1 MLKKFLRIFFFSASL
16 FLTFAA
22 CSNITSAPDEP
33 KENSTT
39 GATLSGRLIV
49 NGALPSASSCTQS
62 ARTAFPTVPESF
74 TYRVT
79 AKKGSETVTGTV
91 DDSDPD
97 DITYSVS
104 FPSSGNWTVTA
115 EALSSSTVF
124 LSASAT
130 VDAANDSGKNFLLRY
145 PSTSTSGTGTVNLK
159 ISYADTI
166 PVNSIAA
173 KMIGVDIA
181 TVSVNNSSFTT
192 SPGYKTFTYTRSSA
206 PLGPHKLTVYFKDSS
221 GQTIYYLEQIVNVYK
236 GFETNKFYGDEPY
249 IDASSG
255 EIKLEE
261 IHLNT
266 TALTTFYVHG
276 TNGTA
281 TGTGSIFS
289 PVKTLGQAANLVNNS
304 TATPAAG
311 SSFKIILQTNTTE
324 TSSISLTKD
333 VEIISDATAGSP
345 TALRTV
351 TAASGENVTIT
362 SSADLVSLENIA
374 FASLKGFVV
383 QSGSSVLMDTGSFSS
398 CSATD
403 GGAVYVAS
411 GAQFDG
417 ANINFT
423 SCSATN
429 YGGAIYSEG
438 NIELDTCSIT
448 GCSAGHGGAIFAK
461 NCGLELDSCTISG
474 NSATSEAGAIQLAG
488 ESETNKASL
497 TINACIIGVDSP
509 SALASATKD
518 ECLAAGGNYSSGGGG
533 GILLGN
539 YSTLESTDSKING
552 NYSGGA
558 GGGINAGGTSSNTN
572 VTVKITGGEICY
584 NRANNNAGGLQIYSL
599 KTCGS
604 FVKNTKIQNNHANGS
619 GGALSVTS
627 GHYLKMENCTE
638 VSGNSAGSVK
648 GCYVAGS
655 LTLAGS
661 TYIADGIYLN
671 TNDKPL
677 LLENSFAL
685 SGTNKIPLS
694 YRTTEST
701 QFTTGNT
708 LLKGAESNSITAGQ
722 CEDFKLED
730 DAFKI
735 KHNTSDPPYTGI
747 LAEASS
753 GTPLEVGSGKP
764 FETLKEALEYVD
776 TLPAASAG
784 DEYEIKICGNLTLT
798 ENLEISV
805 PYVKITSD
813 NDTTHHSI
821 SGGDTPTY
829 GVKVTAAGVQF
840 DKVDF
845 TALLGGINV
854 ASGDLTLNNS
864 KVENGNVKYTTS
876 TENYAAG
883 ITVQSGATLKST
895 EGLIIKGCDN
905 NTEANGHSGIYNN
918 GGTIELTGTEIT
930 DCDNSKGSG
939 GAIYCKGST
948 GKTTLTNCNIHHNST
963 QSSTNGGA
971 IYCYNGAEVEL
982 KGTTAIHD
990 NTAWESTAC
999 NGGGIAVSNGISET
1013 NSKFTMESTVRI
1025 YNNKATGG
1033 HGGGIYVASGT
1044 VKLILDSSAPSNKDT
1059 GNETSTTEGSALC
1072 YISSNVI
1079 ILSGSNINGTSY
1091 DSDTTLSDILKRN

>member
-1 MLKKFLRIFFFSASL
+1 MLKKMLKKFLRIFFFTAS
-16 FLTFAA
+16 LTFAA
-22 CSNITSAPDEP
+22 CSNITSAPDEQR
-33 KENSTT
+33 ESTT
-39 GATLSGRLIV
+39 QTTCATLSGRLIV
-49 NGALPSASSCTQS
+49 NGALPSASSGTQS

-91 DDSDPD
+91 DTSDPD

-130 VDAANDSGKNFLLRY
+130 IDAANDSGKNFLLRY

-159 ISYADTI
+159 ISYVNTI
-166 PVNSIAA
+166 PVHSIAA

-192 SPGYKTFTYTRSSA
+192 SGSYNTFAYTRSSV

-249 IDASSG
+249 IDASG

-261 IHLNT
+261 SHLNT
-266 TALTTFYVHG
+266 TALTTFYVHS

-333 VEIISDATAGSP
+333 VEIISDAAAGSSA
-345 TALRTV
+345 ALRTV

-383 QSGSSVLMDTGSFSS
+383 QSGSSVLMDTGNFSS

-474 NSATSEAGAIQLAG
+474 NSATSEAGAIQLSG
-488 ESETNKASL
+488 ESESNLASL
-497 TINACIIGVDSP
+497 TINACIIGVNSP

-584 NRANNNAGGLQIYSL
+584 NRANNNAGGLQVYSL

-648 GCYVAGS
+648 GCYAAGS
-655 LTLAGS
+655 LTLIGN
-661 TYIADGIYLN
+661 TYIEDGIYLN
-671 TNDKPL
+671 RNDTPL
-677 LLENSFAL
+677 LLESDFAL

-701 QFTTGNT
+701 QFTTGNI
-708 LLKGAESNSITAGQ
+708 LLKGEDSHSVTASQ
-722 CEDFKLED
+722 CAAFELED

-735 KHNTSDPPYTGI
+735 KHDTLASPNTGI
-747 LAEASS
+747 LAEASA
-753 GTPLEVGSGKP
+753 GTLLEVGSGKT
-764 FETLKEALEYVD
+764 FATLKAALEHVA
-776 TLPAASAG
+776 TLPETSPG
-784 DEYEIKICGNLTLT
+784 DEYEIKICEDLTLT

-813 NDTTHHSI
+813 DDTTHRSI
-821 SGGDTPTY
+821 SGGGTPTY

-864 KVENGNVKYTTS
+864 KVENGKEIKNS
-876 TENYAAG
+876 SENYASG
-883 ITVQSGATLKST
+883 ITVASGATLKSA
-895 EGLIIKGCDN
+895 EGLVISGCDN
-905 NTEANGHSGIYNN
+905 QTSSGHSGIFND
-918 GGTIELTGTEIT
+918 GGSVELTGTEIKE
-930 DCDNSKGSG
+930 CDN
-939 GAIYCKGST
+939 
-948 GKTTLTNCNIHHNST
+948 
-963 QSSTNGGA
+963 
-971 IYCYNGAEVEL
+971 
-982 KGTTAIHD
+982 
-990 NTAWESTAC
+990 
-999 NGGGIAVSNGISET
+999 
-1013 NSKFTMESTVRI
+1013 
-1025 YNNKATGG
+1025 NNDK
-1033 HGGGIYVASGT
+1033 GGGIYSSSGT
-1044 VKLILDSSAPSNKDT
+1044 ITLDNCKIHDNSAKSYSSGGGIYCQNTNLEIKNSTEIYKNKSTSSGGGIYFAGSSAKLIMDASVKIYQNSVEAYSPQAGGIFVSSGKVKLILNSSSKDT
-1059 GNETSTTEGSALC
+1059 SNTLTSDG
-1072 YISSNVI
+1072 
-1079 ILSGSNINGTSY
+1079 GTSY
-1091 DSDTTLSDILKRN
+1091 GSLCRIQSYATILAGSSINSNSWDSDTILSSSYSAN

>member
-1 MLKKFLRIFFFSASL
+1 MLKKFLRIFFFTASL
-16 FLTFAA
+16 TLAA
-22 CSNITSAPDEP
+22 CSNIASAPDEA
-33 KENSTT
+33 KEISTT
-39 GATLSGRLIV
+39 GATLSGRLII
-49 NGALPSASSCTQS
+49 NGALPSASSGTQS

-74 TYRVT
+74 NYRVT
-79 AKKGSETVTGTV
+79 AQKGSETVTGTV

-97 DITYSVS
+97 DITYSIS

-159 ISYADTI
+159 ISYANTI

-173 KMIGVDIA
+173 KMVGFDTS
-181 TVSVNNSSFTT
+181 TVSVDNSSFTT
-192 SPGYKTFTYTRSSA
+192 SPGYKTFTYTRSSV

-236 GFETNKFYGDEPY
+236 GFETNKFYGDELY
-249 IDASSG
+249 IDSSSG
-255 EIKLEE
+255 EIKLEAS
-261 IHLNT
+261 LLSST
-266 TALTTFYVHG
+266 QLTTFYVHG

-311 SSFKIILQTNTTE
+311 SFKIILQTNTTE

-333 VEIISDATAGSP
+333 VEIISDAAGSP

-374 FASLKGFVV
+374 FASLKGFTV
-383 QSGSSVLMDTGSFSS
+383 QSGCVFMTDGSFSS

-403 GGAVYVAS
+403 GGAVNVAN

-417 ANINFT
+417 DTVTFSA
-423 SCSATN
+423 CSATN

-438 NIELDTCSIT
+438 DVTLETCSIT

-461 NCGLELDSCTISG
+461 NCELGLNNCTISG
-474 NSATSEAGAIQLAG
+474 NSSTSEAGAIQLSG
-488 ESETNKASL
+488 SDTTPASL
-497 TINACIIGVDSP
+497 IMYECIIGTETP

-539 YSTLESTDSKING
+539 YSTLTSTDSKING

-584 NRANNNAGGLQIYSL
+584 NRANNNAGGLQVYSL

-648 GCYVAGS
+648 GCYAAGS
-655 LTLAGS
+655 LTLIGN
-661 TYIADGIYLN
+661 TYIEDGIYLN
-671 TNDKPL
+671 RNDTPL
-677 LLENSFAL
+677 LLESDFAL

-701 QFTTGNT
+701 QFTTGNI
-708 LLKGAESNSITAGQ
+708 LLKGEDSHSVTASQ
-722 CEDFKLED
+722 CKAFELAD
-730 DAFKI
+730 DTFKI
-735 KHNTSDPPYTGI
+735 THNTSVSPYTGI
-747 LAEASS
+747 LAESS
-753 GTPLEVGSGKP
+753 GVGAFKVGPS
-764 FETLKEALEYVD
+764 ETYTTIKAALDEINLLDPASVD
-776 TLPAASAG
+776 
-784 DEYEIKICGNLTLT
+784 DKYEIQICGDLTLT
-798 ENLEISV
+798 EDLQINTPNI
-805 PYVKITSD
+805 KITSD
-813 NDTTHHSI
+813 LATPPTITSTNYMITVNPG
-821 SGGDTPTY
+821 SGEDVEIEKINFSGL
-829 GVKVTAAGVQF
+829 K
-840 DKVDF
+840 
-845 TALLGGINV
+845 GGINV
-854 ASGDLTLNNS
+854 TSGQLTINNS
-864 KVENGNVKYTTS
+864 TVMNGS
-876 TENYAAG
+876 TYNSDYAAG
-883 ITVQSGATLKST
+883 ITIKSGATLKSD
-895 EGLIIKGCDN
+895 EGLVIESCDN
-905 NTEANGHSGIYNN
+905 NIDGGHSGIFNN
-918 GGTIELTGTEIT
+918 GGNIELTGTIIQN
-930 DCDNSKGSG
+930 CDNTNAGS
-939 GAIYCKGST
+939 
-948 GKTTLTNCNIHHNST
+948 
-963 QSSTNGGA
+963 
-971 IYCYNGAEVEL
+971 
-982 KGTTAIHD
+982 
-990 NTAWESTAC
+990 
-999 NGGGIAVSNGISET
+999 
-1013 NSKFTMESTVRI
+1013 
-1025 YNNKATGG
+1025 
-1033 HGGGIYVASGT
+1033 GGGIYTKPYIWASTSNAVNLENCIITNNTAGTGGGIYCYGTEITIKGGEISSNEAKYGEGGGIYLSNGGTDFVGKFIMQDSAIIIKDNKVTSGT
-1044 VKLILDSSAPSNKDT
+1044 YGGGIYIISGEAKLILNSTSKDT
-1059 GNETSTTEGSALC
+1059 NNTSSSGKLC
-1072 YISSNVI
+1072 YIASGVT
-1079 ILSGSNINGTSY
+1079 ILSGSSINGTPWSA
-1091 DSDTTLSDILKRN
+1091 DTVLSSSHIAN

>member
-1 MLKKFLRIFFFSASL
+1 MLKKFLKIFFFTAS
-16 FLTFAA
+16 LTFAA
-22 CSNITSAPDEP
+22 CSNITSAPDEQR
-33 KENSTT
+33 ESTTQTT
-39 GATLSGRLIV
+39 GATLSGRIIL
-49 NGALPSASSCTQS
+49 NGALPSASPGTQS

-79 AKKGSETVTGTV
+79 AQKGSETVTGTV
-91 DDSDPD
+91 DASDPD
-97 DITYSVS
+97 DITYSIS

-159 ISYADTI
+159 ISYAETI

-173 KMIGVDIA
+173 KMVGFDTA
-181 TVSVNNSSFTT
+181 TVSANYSSFTT
-192 SPGYKTFTYTRSSA
+192 SGSYKTFTYTRSSV

-221 GQTIYYLEQIVNVYK
+221 DQTIYYLEQIVNVYK
-236 GFETNKFYGDEPY
+236 GFETNKFYGDELY

-255 EIKLEE
+255 EIKLEAS
-261 IHLNT
+261 HLSST
-266 TALTTFYVHG
+266 QLTTFYVHS

-289 PVKTLGQAANLVNNS
+289 PVKTLGQAANLVTNS
-304 TATPAAG
+304 TATPTG
-311 SSFKIILQTNTTE
+311 GFRIILQTNTTE

-333 VEIISDATAGSP
+333 VEIISDAAAGSS

-383 QSGSSVLMDTGSFSS
+383 QSGSSVIMNTGSFSS

-411 GAQFDG
+411 GAEFLGDTVTFS
-417 ANINFT
+417 A
-423 SCSATN
+423 CSATN

-438 NIELDTCSIT
+438 DVTLETCSIT

-461 NCGLELDSCTISG
+461 NCELGLNNCTISG
-474 NSATSEAGAIQLAG
+474 NSSTSEAGAIQLSG
-488 ESETNKASL
+488 SDTTPASL
-497 TINACIIGVDSP
+497 IMSECIIGTETP

-539 YSTLESTDSKING
+539 YSTLTSTNSKING

-572 VTVKITGGEICY
+572 VTLKITGGEICY
-584 NRANNNAGGLQIYSL
+584 NRANNNAGGLQVYSL

-648 GCYVAGS
+648 GCYAAGS
-655 LTLAGS
+655 LTLIGN
-661 TYIADGIYLN
+661 TYIEDGIYLN
-671 TNDKPL
+671 RNDTPL
-677 LLENSFAL
+677 LLESDFAL

-701 QFTTGNT
+701 QFTTGNI
-708 LLKGAESNSITAGQ
+708 LLKGEDSHSVTASQ
-722 CEDFKLED
+722 CKAFELAD
-730 DAFKI
+730 DTFKI
-735 KHNTSDPPYTGI
+735 THNTSVSPYTGI
-747 LAEASS
+747 LAEASA
-753 GTPLEVGSGKP
+753 GTLLEVGSGKT
-764 FETLKEALEYVD
+764 FATLKEALEHID
-776 TLPAASAG
+776 TNLPEATSEEDG
-784 DEYEIKICGNLTLT
+784 YEIKICGNLELT
-798 ENLEISV
+798 EDLEISV
-805 PYVKITSD
+805 PYVKITSND
-813 NDTTHHSI
+813 DTTHRSI

-864 KVENGNVKYTTS
+864 KVENGS
-876 TENYAAG
+876 TVSSSYASG
-883 ITVQSGATLKST
+883 ITIASGATLKSDV
-895 EGLIIKGCDN
+895 GLIIDSCDSNDSNYHPGILNKGTVD
-905 NTEANGHSGIYNN
+905 
-918 GGTIELTGTEIT
+918 LTGAIIKN
-930 DCDNSKGSG
+930 CKGKSAG
-939 GAIYCKGST
+939 GAIYSINSSST
-948 GKTTLTNCNIHHNST
+948 RLTNCEMFDNESRGNGGCIYCNNST
-963 QSSTNGGA
+963 IELFGST
-971 IYCYNGAEVEL
+971 
-982 KGTTAIHD
+982 KIHD
-990 NTAWESTAC
+990 NTVDGGYD
-999 NGGGIAVSNGISET
+999 GGGVYIFGTSSIFKMADSVE
-1013 NSKFTMESTVRI
+1013 I
-1025 YNNKATGG
+1025 YKNEAA
-1033 HGGGIYVASGT
+1033 HGGGIYVSDGT
-1044 VKLILDSSAPSNKDT
+1044 VKLILNSTKDHDNEST
-1059 GNETSTTEGSALC
+1059 GTNEGPLC
-1072 YISSNVI
+1072 YIASGVT
-1079 ILSGSNINGTSY
+1079 ILSGSIIADLSY
-1091 DSDTTLSDILKRN
+1091 SGDDTISTTIKR

>member
-1 MLKKFLRIFFFSASL
+1 MVKKFFKVFFFSASL
-16 FLTFAA
+16 FLTLAA
-22 CSNITSAPDEP
+22 CSNITSAPDEQR
-33 KENSTT
+33 ESTT
-39 GATLSGRLIV
+39 QTTCATLSGRLIV
-49 NGALPSASSCTQS
+49 NGALPSASSGTQS

-91 DDSDPD
+91 NDSDPN
-97 DITYSVS
+97 DITYSIS

-159 ISYADTI
+159 ISYAETI

-173 KMIGVDIA
+173 KMVGFDTA
-181 TVSVNNSSFTT
+181 TVNVHNSSFTT
-192 SPGYKTFTYTRSSA
+192 SPGYKTFTYTRSSV

-221 GQTIYYLEQIVNVYK
+221 DQTIYYLEQIVNVYK
-236 GFETNKFYGDEPY
+236 GFETNKFYGDELY
-249 IDASSG
+249 IDSSSG
-255 EIKLEE
+255 EIKLEAS
-261 IHLNT
+261 HLSST
-266 TALTTFYVHG
+266 QLTTFYVHG

-311 SSFKIILQTNTTE
+311 SFKIILQTNTTE
-324 TSSISLTKD
+324 SSDISLTKD

-403 GGAVYVAS
+403 GGAIYVAS

-474 NSATSEAGAIQLAG
+474 NSATSEAGAIQLSG
-488 ESETNKASL
+488 ESESNLASL

-584 NRANNNAGGLQIYSL
+584 NRANNNAGGLQVYSL

-648 GCYVAGS
+648 GCYAAGS

-671 TNDKPL
+671 TNTKPL

-701 QFTTGNT
+701 QFTTGNI
-708 LLKGAESNSITAGQ
+708 LLNGANSNSITVEQ
-722 CEDFKLED
+722 CAAFELED
-730 DAFKI
+730 GAFKI
-735 KHNTSDPPYTGI
+735 KHDTSVSPYTGI
-747 LAEASS
+747 LAEAS
-753 GTPLEVGSGKP
+753 GVGAFKVGPS
-764 FETLKEALEYVD
+764 ETYTTIKAALDAINLLDPASVD
-776 TLPAASAG
+776 
-784 DEYEIKICGNLTLT
+784 DKYEIQICGDLTLT
-798 ENLEISV
+798 EDLQINTPNI
-805 PYVKITSD
+805 KITSD
-813 NDTTHHSI
+813 LATPPTINSTNYMITVNPGSGNDVEI
-821 SGGDTPTY
+821 EKINFSGL
-829 GVKVTAAGVQF
+829 K
-840 DKVDF
+840 
-845 TALLGGINV
+845 GGIDIE
-854 ASGDLTLNNS
+854 SGQLTINNS
-864 KVENGNVKYTTS
+864 TVMNGS
-876 TENYAAG
+876 TYNNNYAAG
-883 ITVQSGATLKST
+883 ITIQSGATLKSE
-895 EGLIIKGCDN
+895 EGLVIDSCDN
-905 NTEANGHSGIYNN
+905 NIDSGHSGIFNN
-918 GGTIELTGTEIT
+918 GGSVDLTGATIKNCDNTNSGAGGGIYTKPYIWASTSNAVNLENCIITNNTAGTGGGIYCYGTEIT
-930 DCDNSKGSG
+930 IKGG
-939 GAIYCKGST
+939 EI
-948 GKTTLTNCNIHHNST
+948 
-963 QSSTNGGA
+963 SSNEAKYG
-971 IYCYNGAEVEL
+971 E
-982 KGTTAIHD
+982 
-990 NTAWESTAC
+990 
-999 NGGGIAVSNGISET
+999 
-1013 NSKFTMESTVRI
+1013 
-1025 YNNKATGG
+1025 
-1033 HGGGIYVASGT
+1033 GGGIYLSNSGT
-1044 VKLILDSSAPSNKDT
+1044 DFVGKFIMQDSALIIKDNKVTSGTYGGGIYIISGEAKLILNSTSKDT
-1059 GNETSTTEGSALC
+1059 NNTSSSGKLC
-1072 YISSNVI
+1072 YIASGVT
-1079 ILSGSNINGTSY
+1079 ILSGSSINGTPWSA
-1091 DSDTTLSDILKRN
+1091 DTVLSSSHIAN

>member
-1 MLKKFLRIFFFSASL
+1 MLKKFLRIFFFTAS
-16 FLTFAA
+16 LTFAA
-22 CSNITSAPDEP
+22 CSNITSAPDEQR
-33 KENSTT
+33 ESTT
-39 GATLSGRLIV
+39 QTTCATLSGRIIL
-49 NGALPSASSCTQS
+49 NGALPSASSVTQS

-79 AKKGSETVTGTV
+79 AQKGSETVTGTV
-91 DDSDPD
+91 DSSDPD

-192 SPGYKTFTYTRSSA
+192 SPGYKTFTYTRSSV

-261 IHLNT
+261 GHLNT
-266 TALTTFYVHG
+266 TALTTFYVHS

-281 TGTGSIFS
+281 TGTGSFFN

-311 SSFKIILQTNTTE
+311 SFKIILQTNTTE
-324 TSSISLTKD
+324 SSDISLTKD
-333 VEIISDATAGSP
+333 VEIISDAAGA
-345 TALRTV
+345 TDATRTV
-351 TAASGENVTIT
+351 TGKNGSDSYSLT
-362 SSADLVSLENIA
+362 SSATSVLLENIA
-374 FASLKGFVV
+374 FNSLKGFTV
-383 QSGSSVLMDTGSFSS
+383 QSGSSVIMNTGSFSS

-411 GAQFDG
+411 GAEFLGDTVTFS
-417 ANINFT
+417 A
-423 SCSATN
+423 CSATN

-438 NIELDTCSIT
+438 DVTLETCSIT

-461 NCGLELDSCTISG
+461 NCELGLNNCTISG
-474 NSATSEAGAIQLAG
+474 NSSTSEAGAIQLSG
-488 ESETNKASL
+488 SDTTPASL
-497 TINACIIGVDSP
+497 IMYECIIGTETP

-539 YSTLESTDSKING
+539 YSTLTSTNSKING

-584 NRANNNAGGLQIYSL
+584 NRANNNAGGLQVYSL

-701 QFTTGNT
+701 QFTTGNI
-708 LLKGAESNSITAGQ
+708 LLNGAESNSITDEQ
-722 CEDFKLED
+722 CKAFELED
-730 DAFKI
+730 NAFKI
-735 KHNTSDPPYTGI
+735 KLNTSASPNNGI
-747 LAEASS
+747 LAEASA
-753 GTPLEVGSGKP
+753 GTLLEVGSGKA
-764 FETLKEALEYVD
+764 FETLKEALEHID
-776 TLPAASAG
+776 TNLPEATSEEDG
-784 DEYEIKICGNLTLT
+784 YEIKICGNLELT
-798 ENLEISV
+798 EDLEISV
-805 PYVKITSD
+805 PYVKITSND
-813 NDTTHHSI
+813 DTTHRSI

-854 ASGDLTLNNS
+854 ASGYLTLNNS
-864 KVENGNVKYTTS
+864 KVENGKEIKNS
-876 TENYAAG
+876 SENYASG

-895 EGLIIKGCDN
+895 EGLVISGCDN
-905 NTEANGHSGIYNN
+905 QTSSGHSGIFND
-918 GGTIELTGTEIT
+918 GGSVELTGTEIKE
-930 DCDNSKGSG
+930 CDN
-939 GAIYCKGST
+939 
-948 GKTTLTNCNIHHNST
+948 
-963 QSSTNGGA
+963 
-971 IYCYNGAEVEL
+971 
-982 KGTTAIHD
+982 
-990 NTAWESTAC
+990 
-999 NGGGIAVSNGISET
+999 
-1013 NSKFTMESTVRI
+1013 
-1025 YNNKATGG
+1025 NNDK
-1033 HGGGIYVASGT
+1033 GGGIYSSSGT
-1044 VKLILDSSAPSNKDT
+1044 ITLDNCKIHDNSAKSYSSGGGIYCQNTNLEIKNSTEIYKNKSTSSGGGIYFAGSSAKLIMDASVKIYQNSVEAYSPQAGGIFVSSGKVKLILNSSSKDT
-1059 GNETSTTEGSALC
+1059 SNTLTSDG
-1072 YISSNVI
+1072 
-1079 ILSGSNINGTSY
+1079 GTSY
-1091 DSDTTLSDILKRN
+1091 GSLCRIQSYATILAGSSINSNSWSSDTILSSAHTAN

>member
-1 MLKKFLRIFFFSASL
+1 MLKKFLRIFFFTAS
-16 FLTFAA
+16 LTFAA
-22 CSNITSAPDEP
+22 CSNITSAPDEQR
-33 KENSTT
+33 ESTT
-39 GATLSGRLIV
+39 QTTCATLSGRLIV
-49 NGALPSASSCTQS
+49 NGALPSASSGTQS

-91 DDSDPD
+91 DSSDPN

-159 ISYADTI
+159 ISYAETI
-166 PVNSIAA
+166 PVHSIAA

-192 SPGYKTFTYTRSSA
+192 SGSYNTFAYTRSSV

-249 IDASSG
+249 IDASG

-261 IHLNT
+261 SHLNT
-266 TALTTFYVHG
+266 TALTTFYVHS

-324 TSSISLTKD
+324 TSNISLTKD
-333 VEIISDATAGSP
+333 VEIISDAAAGA
-345 TALRTV
+345 TDATRTV
-351 TAASGENVTIT
+351 TGKNGSDSYSLT
-362 SSADLVSLENIA
+362 SSATSVLLENIA
-374 FASLKGFVV
+374 FNSLKGFTV
-383 QSGSSVLMDTGSFSS
+383 QSGSSVIMNTGSFSS

-411 GAQFDG
+411 GAEFLGDTVTFS
-417 ANINFT
+417 A
-423 SCSATN
+423 CSATN

-438 NIELDTCSIT
+438 DVSLETCSIT

-461 NCGLELDSCTISG
+461 NCELGLNNCTISG
-474 NSATSEAGAIQLAG
+474 NSSTSEAGAIQLSG
-488 ESETNKASL
+488 SDTTPASL
-497 TINACIIGVDSP
+497 IMYECIIGTETP

-539 YSTLESTDSKING
+539 YSTLTSTNSKING

-572 VTVKITGGEICY
+572 VTLKITGGEICY
-584 NRANNNAGGLQIYSL
+584 NRANNNAGGLQVYSL

-648 GCYVAGS
+648 GCYAAGS
-655 LTLAGS
+655 LTLIGN
-661 TYIADGIYLN
+661 TYIEDGIYLN
-671 TNDKPL
+671 RNDTPL
-677 LLENSFAL
+677 LLESDFAL

-701 QFTTGNT
+701 QFTTGNI
-708 LLKGAESNSITAGQ
+708 LLKGEDSHSVTASQ
-722 CEDFKLED
+722 CEAFELAD
-730 DAFKI
+730 DTFKI
-735 KHNTSDPPYTGI
+735 KHNTSASPYTGI
-747 LAEASS
+747 LAEAS
-753 GTPLEVGSGKP
+753 GVGAFKVGPS
-764 FETLKEALEYVD
+764 ETYTTIKAALDEINLLDPASVD
-776 TLPAASAG
+776 
-784 DEYEIKICGNLTLT
+784 DKYEIQICGDLTLT
-798 ENLEISV
+798 EDLQINTPNI
-805 PYVKITSD
+805 KITSD
-813 NDTTHHSI
+813 LATPPTINSTNYMITVNPGSGNDVEI
-821 SGGDTPTY
+821 EKINFSGL
-829 GVKVTAAGVQF
+829 K
-840 DKVDF
+840 
-845 TALLGGINV
+845 GGIDIE
-854 ASGDLTLNNS
+854 SGQLTINNS
-864 KVENGNVKYTTS
+864 TVMNGS
-876 TENYAAG
+876 TYNNNYAAG
-883 ITVQSGATLKST
+883 ITIQSGATLKSE
-895 EGLIIKGCDN
+895 EGLVIDSCDN
-905 NTEANGHSGIYNN
+905 NIDSGHSGIFNN
-918 GGTIELTGTEIT
+918 GGSVDLTGATIKNCDNTNSGAGGGIYTKPYIWASTSNAVNLENCIITNNTAGTGGGIYCYGTEIT
-930 DCDNSKGSG
+930 IKGG
-939 GAIYCKGST
+939 EI
-948 GKTTLTNCNIHHNST
+948 
-963 QSSTNGGA
+963 SSNEAKYG
-971 IYCYNGAEVEL
+971 E
-982 KGTTAIHD
+982 
-990 NTAWESTAC
+990 
-999 NGGGIAVSNGISET
+999 
-1013 NSKFTMESTVRI
+1013 
-1025 YNNKATGG
+1025 
-1033 HGGGIYVASGT
+1033 GGGIYLSNGGTDFVGKFIMQDSALIIKDNKVTSGT
-1044 VKLILDSSAPSNKDT
+1044 YGGGIYIISGEAKLILNSTSKDT
-1059 GNETSTTEGSALC
+1059 NNTSSSGKLC
-1072 YISSNVI
+1072 YIASGVT
-1079 ILSGSNINGTSY
+1079 ILSGSTINGTPWSA
-1091 DSDTTLSDILKRN
+1091 DTVLSSSHIAN